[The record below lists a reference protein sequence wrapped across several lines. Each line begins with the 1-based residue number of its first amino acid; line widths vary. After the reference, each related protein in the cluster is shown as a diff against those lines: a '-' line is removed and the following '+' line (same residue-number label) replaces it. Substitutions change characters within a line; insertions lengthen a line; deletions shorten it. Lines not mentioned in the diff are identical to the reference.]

1 MGKATAISIGAGL
14 LSAALLLGVMA
25 GSFGAVILAYLAPLP
40 LFYAGLAYGLPGVL
54 IAGAAGTVV
63 STVMGLMSGVAY
75 LVVFAVPVAILVR
88 QALLWRADAAGTTE
102 WYPPGRLAT
111 WLAGIAAAVF
121 LVAALAASG
130 AEGGLPGVLRPGLA
144 QLYAVWAPDADVDA
158 AAARIAE
165 LLPAV
170 VAASWMLMMTVNGAL
185 AQGLAV
191 RLGANRRP
199 SPDFAGLMLPWFMA
213 PAFGVAALA
222 ALVPGAVG
230 FVGVT
235 LAVIAAVPFF
245 LQGLALIHALAQ
257 RTPMPGLLV
266 AGTYVVLFVFGG
278 LIVVVAALGVIEQW
292 AGFRRRLSAPGA
304 GREEE

>member
-1 MGKATAISIGAGL
+1 MGKAIAISIGAGL

-25 GSFGAVILAYLAPLP
+25 GSLGTVILAYLAPLP
-40 LFYAGLAYGLPGVL
+40 LFYAGLAYGLPAVV
-54 IAGAAGTVV
+54 IAGAAGTAV

-75 LVVFAVPVAILVR
+75 LAAFAAPVAILVR
-88 QALLWRADAAGTTE
+88 QALLWRTDAAGGTE
-102 WYPPGRLAT
+102 WYPPGLLAT

-130 AEGGLPGVLRPGLA
+130 AEGGLPGLLRPGLT
-144 QLYAVWAPDADVDA
+144 QLYGVWAPDADTSEAV
-158 AAARIAE
+158 ARIAE
-165 LLPAV
+165 LLPAL
-170 VAASWMLMMTVNGAL
+170 VAASWMLMMAVNGAL

-191 RLGANRRP
+191 RIGANRRP
-199 SPDFAGLMLPWFMA
+199 SPDFAGLALPWFLA
-213 PAFGVAALA
+213 PVFGAAALA
-222 ALVPGAVG
+222 ALLPGATG

-245 LQGLALIHALAQ
+245 FQGLALVHALA
-257 RTPMPGLLV
+257 RKTPMPGLLV

-292 AGFRRRLSAPGA
+292 AGFRRRLNAPGA
-304 GREEE
+304 GQEEE